1 MKPLEINSLYEGLS
15 VVDLTHTI
23 ESGMPC
29 YPGTQPPELTDACTL
44 ESHGFAEKQ
53 VVFHSHT
60 GTHMD
65 APAHLI
71 EGGRVL
77 DDYEVGWFVGSGI
90 VLDLTGLQGTEIR
103 IQDLEPFQPRIKGR
117 GFVLLYTGRSRAWGE
132 AAYFDG
138 YPVLTPEA
146 AEWLAGFGP
155 KGVGVDL
162 ISVDTMDTDTFAV
175 HHILL
180 GRGMV
185 IIENLAHLDA
195 LVGRAFLFCCLPLK
209 IKRADGSPVRA
220 VALVTER
227 GVSSE
232 SGA

>member
-1 MKPLEINSLYEGLS
+1 MKPVEIDSLSDGLN

-23 ESGMPC
+23 AFGMPC

-77 DDYEVGWFVGSGI
+77 DDYEAGRFVGSGT
-90 VLDLTGLQGTEIR
+90 VLDLTGLQGAEIR
-103 IQDLEPFQPRIKGR
+103 MQDLEPLQSRIKGR
-117 GFVLLYTGRSRAWGE
+117 DFVLLYTGRSRAWGE

-155 KGVGVDL
+155 KGVGVDS

-180 GRGMV
+180 GRGIV

-195 LVGRAFLFCCLPLK
+195 LLGRAFLLCCLPLK
-209 IKRADGSPVRA
+209 IKCADGAPVRA
-220 VALVTER
+220 VALVPER
-227 GVSSE
+227 GVSSNR
-232 SGA
+232 GA